1 MLTTAI
7 IWPKKKISFVIYSLN
22 SGGAERVI
30 TELANSFV
38 HDFDVFII
46 TLVKTE
52 PFYKLN
58 PEVNLLYCSENIKNH
73 TTPLKSIIDGVS
85 RIRTLTKIIKKN
97 NISLVIGFMTTSNI
111 YAIWA
116 AKLCRISCIVS
127 ERANHSI
134 YKLPRL
140 QALVRDISYKLCNY
154 LVVQTDA
161 NKRFY
166 STKLSSSKIIV
177 IPNPIAPALSTKR
190 NLQLNK
196 PKDNIILNVGSFK
209 KGKAQELLISA
220 FSNIDNE
227 GWQVIFV
234 GDGPTKQKNLDLTK
248 QLKLENRISFVGKQQ
263 NVHEFY
269 NNASLFVFTSEHEG
283 FPNALL
289 EALYFGIP
297 TISTNCEHGP
307 SELITNGENG
317 FLIPVGDQKALE
329 QKITTLINDKKIQKE
344 FQSKSMISTKKYQ
357 IENIVEEWRRYID
370 KLI

>member
-1 MLTTAI
+1 M
-7 IWPKKKISFVIYSLN
+7 KRKKIAFVIYNLE

-30 TELANSFV
+30 TELANNFV
-38 HDFDVFII
+38 NNFEVFII
-46 TLVKTE
+46 TLVKTD
-52 PFYKLN
+52 PFYELN
-58 PEVNLLYCSENIKNH
+58 PNVNLLYCSEKVKKH
-73 TTPLKSIIDGVS
+73 TNPIKSIIDGMSRVS
-85 RIRTLTKIIKKN
+85 TLSKIIKRNK
-97 NISLVIGFMTTSNI
+97 IQLVIGFMTTSNI

-116 AKLCRISCIVS
+116 SKLCHIPCIIS

-134 YKLPRL
+134 YKLPKL
-140 QALVRDISYKLCNY
+140 QTFVRDISYKLCNY

-161 NKRFY
+161 NRQFY
-166 STKLSSSKIIV
+166 SSKLSPSKIIV
-177 IPNPIAPALSTKR
+177 IPNPIATALTNKR

-220 FSNIDNE
+220 FSNIKKE
-227 GWQVIFV
+227 GWKIVFV

-248 QLKLENRISFVGKQQ
+248 ELNLENRISFVGKQQ

-269 NNASLFVFTSEHEG
+269 NRASLFVFTSEHEG

-307 SELITNGENG
+307 SELIVNQKNG
-317 FLIPVGDQKALE
+317 FLIPVGDQDMLE
-329 QKITTLINDKKIQKE
+329 QKMVELMENETLQYKFKE
-344 FQSKSMISTKKYQ
+344 NAMKSTESYQ
-357 IENIVEEWRRYID
+357 LDFIANIWRNYIE
-370 KLI
+370 KLV